1 MDKII
6 DELSM
11 ENISNSLIE
20 VDREKCTKCRAC
32 IGACPAQLY
41 YIDDGILTIADIFED
56 TCIECGHCV
65 AICPVQAIHLKRY
78 EIAELRK
85 VKDLQQDIPSF
96 ESFKN
101 LTLLRRSRRQ
111 FKDKEVP
118 KSEIEKILNLT
129 RYSPTAKNT
138 QNLYFSVVTD
148 KKIVSQISKELNN
161 QMKVFVNLAEEERG
175 REILKTQM
183 SERGLKQSI
192 EMLPQTKWIL
202 QKVEEGVDF
211 WCWNGQLISI
221 HGEAKIGGISEDA
234 SLAAAQIMLGAELF
248 GLGTCS
254 LGYLTYFSN
263 RSKKIKK
270 LLNIPKDHRVGYSL
284 AFGYPTTTYQRI
296 PPREELKIDWI

>member
-1 MDKII
+1 M
-6 DELSM
+6 M

-20 VDREKCTKCRAC
+20 VDREKCTKCEAC

-41 YIDDGILTIADIFED
+41 YIDEEILKIADIFED

-65 AICPVQAIHLKRY
+65 AICPVQAIHLKNY
-78 EIAELRK
+78 DKAEMRK
-85 VKDLQQDIPSF
+85 VKKLQQHIPSF

-101 LTLLRRSRRQ
+101 LALLRRSRRQ

-161 QMKVFVNLAEEERG
+161 QMKMFVNLAEEERG

-183 SERGLKQSI
+183 SEKGLEQSL

-221 HGEAKIGGISEDA
+221 HGEAELGGISEDT
-234 SLAAAQIMLGAELF
+234 SLAAAQIMLGAELL

-284 AFGYPTTTYQRI
+284 AIGYPVATYQRI
-296 PPREELKIDWI
+296 PPREELKVDWI